1 MSTHTYKKF
10 EDIDSGTLPDKMTVY
25 QECLQAFNASPIQ
38 AKRCRLLLSRLLRL
52 LYAGETFPKTEATN
66 LFFST
71 SKLFHHNDGSLR
83 QLVYLAIKELC
94 SLSDDILMATASIMK
109 DIQGGD
115 ILYKP
120 NAVRTLARVLDGST
134 IHAAERAMKNCV
146 VDKNPNVS
154 SAALVSSYHLLPVA
168 KDVVRRWTNETQE
181 AITSN
186 KVFPQTQYA
195 MHEHYGVNKLLTAT
209 YTYQY
214 HALGLLY
221 HLRDHDKM
229 ALMKMIQ
236 QFNTQQ
242 PLKSSL
248 ATVQLIR
255 YVGKLIEED
264 SHLTQ
269 TLWPFFP
276 GWLKNK
282 SDMVELEASRTIL
295 SLPKFL
301 PEQQMQAINT
311 LQTLL
316 SVPRTVTRFAAVRIL
331 NKIAMKSPEKIMV
344 CNLELESLINDSNR
358 SVSTY
363 AITTLLKTGNSEN
376 VDRLVKT
383 ISGFMDDISD
393 EFKIIVIDA
402 IRTLSL
408 KFPDKH
414 KSMLNFLNDVLRDEG
429 GFNFKNSIIEAIF
442 DIIKFIPKSRELA
455 LEMLCEFIEDCE
467 YTELAVR
474 VLHLLGDEGPKTSN
488 PTLYIRHIYNRVVLE
503 NSIVRSSAVIALSKF
518 ALIGDQSITKSIKI
532 LLKRCLQDVDDEV
545 RDRAALSLKLLSTKD
560 IEQAKSFIA
569 PTFKYSLPILEQQLA
584 LYVSN
589 ADKETFVH
597 PFDIK
602 AIPTM
607 TEEEAKA
614 AEFKEKTT
622 IYEEPVAQA
631 ADNSSEEEKVSES
644 ARHTLLQQQYAQ
656 EFAAIPEIAAYG
668 QLLHSS
674 SVVELTEKE
683 TEFVVTA
690 VKHIFES
697 HVVIQYDVKNTLSEI
712 QLEDVSVVAQPENE
726 EYTEEFLM
734 PIDVLKINSSG
745 SIYVSFNRPEGTVPT
760 SIANTLSY
768 TTKDVD
774 PATGE
779 AAEDEEGFPDE
790 YQIEDLPVV
799 PGDFIVPAFTGNFTH
814 AWDELEHEN
823 VAVFNLGDAATTDLQ
838 DVVTKLIKTMSMMP
852 AESTD
857 LVTSSS
863 SHTLKLFGKSIG
875 GDKVAAIVRL
885 ASSSK
890 GVMMKSQVRSSDDE
904 LSQMVANYIE

>member
-25 QECLQAFNASPIQ
+25 QECLQAFNASPIH

-71 SKLFHHNDGSLR
+71 SKLFHHNDSSLR

-146 VDKNPNVS
+146 VDRNPNVS

-181 AITSN
+181 AISSN
-186 KVFPQTQYA
+186 KVFPQTQYN
-195 MHEHYGVNKLLTAT
+195 MHEHYGANKLLTAT

-264 SHLTQ
+264 PNLTQ

-276 GWLKNK
+276 GWLKHK
-282 SDMVELEASRTIL
+282 SDMVELEAAKTIL

-383 ISGFMDDISD
+383 IGGFMDDISD

-402 IRTLSL
+402 IKTLSL

-414 KSMLNFLNDVLRDEG
+414 QSMLNFLNDVLRDEG
-429 GFNFKNSIIEAIF
+429 GFNFKNAIIEAIF
-442 DIIKFIPKSRELA
+442 DIIKFIPQSRELA

-467 YTELAVR
+467 YAELAVR
-474 VLHLLGDEGPKTSN
+474 VLHLLGEEGPKTSN

-518 ALIGDQSITKSIKI
+518 ALIGNESITKSIKI
-532 LLKRCLQDVDDEV
+532 LLERCLQDVDDEV

-560 IEQAKSFIA
+560 IEQAKDFIA
-569 PTFKYSLPILEQQLA
+569 PTFKYSLPVLEQQLA
-584 LYVSN
+584 LYVN
-589 ADKETFVH
+589 NPDKEHFVH

-607 TEEEAKA
+607 TETEAKA

-622 IYEEPVAQA
+622 IYDEPTAQA
-631 ADNSSEEEKVSES
+631 HESSLEEEKVPES
-644 ARHTLLQQQYAQ
+644 TKLALLQQQYAQ
-656 EFAAIPEIAAYG
+656 ELGAIPEIAAYG
-668 QLLHSS
+668 RLLHSS
-674 SVVELTEKE
+674 AVVELTEKE

-690 VKHIFES
+690 VKHIFEKY
-697 HVVIQYDVKNTLSEI
+697 VVFQYNVQNTLTEI
-712 QLEDVSVVAQPENE
+712 QLEDVSIVAQPDNE
-726 EYTEEFLM
+726 DYTEEFLM
-734 PIDVLKINSSG
+734 PLDVLKAGSSG
-745 SIYVSFNRPEGTVPT
+745 SIYVSFSRPEGIVP
-760 SIANTLSY
+760 AVFGNTLSY

-774 PATGE
+774 PSTGE
-779 AAEDEEGFPDE
+779 PAEGEEGFPDE
-790 YQIEDLPVV
+790 YQVEDLSIV
-799 PGDFIVPAFTGNFTH
+799 PGDYVVPTFTGNFTH
-814 AWDELEHEN
+814 AWDELQNES
-823 VAVFNLGDAATTDLQ
+823 VAVFNLGDAANMDLQ
-838 DVVTKLIKTMSMMP
+838 DVVLKLVKTMSMMP
-852 AESTD
+852 VESTD
-857 LVTSSS
+857 VVASSS
-863 SHTLKLFGKSIG
+863 SHTLKLYGKSIA
-875 GDKVAAIVRL
+875 GDKIAAIVRL

-890 GVMMKSQVRSSDDE
+890 GMMMKSQVRSSDAE
-904 LSQMVANYIE
+904 LSELVANYVE